1 MHLSWQIVKTY
12 SFEHWTSLIW
22 SPHLLNF
29 FQDWDKPPVESARF
43 QSVGADRVTNRH
55 YRRCPASTDE
65 RGSGIIT
72 ASQYQTR
79 VYDHKVF
86 VFAKHLLGCGWW
98 TQLGWQWR
106 FFLQIIT
113 TKMLIIFI
121 FWFGTN
127 DVTEPR
133 WPFLPLP
140 GACLHF
146 ELFWLIPSA
155 SFEKFTAY
163 MCFEFFYRVT
173 YAICRKMIVSLNHPI
188 FPQ

>member
-106 FFLQIIT
+106 FFTNYHYTNVNHIYLLVWNKWCHW
-113 TKMLIIFI
+113 TKVAFFTPAWSLSSFWTFLINSFSKLRKVYGLHVL
-121 FWFGTN
+121 W
-127 DVTEPR
+127 VLLPR
-133 WPFLPLP
+133 YLCHLP
-140 GACLHF
+140 
-146 ELFWLIPSA
+146 
-155 SFEKFTAY
+155 
-163 MCFEFFYRVT
+163 
-173 YAICRKMIVSLNHPI
+173 
-188 FPQ
+188 